1 MQLVELTTTHRNM
14 CIDSLRFT
22 ILTFQR
28 SLLQAADK
36 MDNMSLESAEIK
48 QMAVATAREINPAS
62 LFLEQLRSGKTAK
75 SLILIDTD
83 GNACDL
89 LTGYSLS
96 GQEAIDNI
104 LDNVKIPVK

>member
-1 MQLVELTTTHRNM
+1 MQLVEFATTYRNTS
-14 CIDSLRFT
+14 IDSLRFT
-22 ILTFQR
+22 ILTLQR
-28 SLLQAADK
+28 SLMQAADK
-36 MDNMSLESAEIK
+36 LDNLSPESAEIK
-48 QMAVATAREINPAS
+48 QMAVAIAREINPAS
-62 LFLEQLRSGKTAK
+62 LFLEQIRTGKTAK